1 MKGFLEQRRDW
12 QKDMIMQDLEQGV
25 ISKHEAEEQLQ
36 RVDERYD
43 KARRWR
49 DSVA

>member
-1 MKGFLEQRRDW
+1 MSTFLEQRRDW
-12 QKDMIMQDLEQGV
+12 KKDMIMQDFNQGV

-36 RVDERYD
+36 AVDQQYD

-49 DSVA
+49 DNVA

>member
-1 MKGFLEQRRDW
+1 MSNFLEQRRDW
-12 QKDMIMQDLEQGV
+12 KKDMIMQDLDQAK

-36 RVDERYD
+36 AVDQQYD

-49 DSVA
+49 DNVA

>member
-1 MKGFLEQRRDW
+1 MSDFLEQRRDW

-25 ISKHEAEEQLQ
+25 ISKHEAAERLQ
-36 RVDERYD
+36 AVDERYD

-49 DSVA
+49 QNVA